1 MRCNQELRAKIRILD
16 PPAPPSAAYD
26 AGLRAL
32 GLLDFVRLDLRSTGA
47 VCREHVAD
55 LIANYHAADGR
66 SFTQKGPIE
75 VCCGALAKALC
86 LPGLGWTASS
96 HMDPPVV
103 AFAAKEFMKAYI
115 LRPLEAGD
123 SWNRKVASNVRTA
136 AEMVMG
142 GRAIDVDWSALIWV
156 LVEEEIFDLSNGRRP
171 NSACYYGAYLQRLMW
186 LHSPDGVLPPPKM
199 PASTLCSQDAQRR
212 KQSAVNA
219 RNKHLETSLYQSLRL
234 ELDRKMQQP
243 SIDDRSMKL
252 KARYTE
258 LEEKSLNDALVSQK
272 RKRGDELPRS
282 ELDSLMK
289 KLADERSKL
298 VDAIS
303 MLPEA
308 RHVEFDARSKQLDV
322 RHMQLQA
329 RSMDLEDKSK
339 RLDAKSKMTDA
350 RWKQIEA
357 RSAEF
362 DAKSKQL
369 DATHLQLH
377 ARSLELEVRSSKL
390 EARSTE
396 LEALAVQCEF
406 ERINIEQYKELHDKM
421 HAMEVLNQA
430 LITQQREAND
440 ELKRVQKELLNE
452 SERLALLQ
460 NDREA
465 MESLNQVLI
474 TKEVGSN
481 NELQVVRKR
490 LIDVSQGLVPPLF
503 TNLLVI
509 DPFQQC
515 RRHTYDFC
523 ASVNLILFH
532 YVTTNYPCD

>member
-1 MRCNQELRAKIRILD
+1 
-16 PPAPPSAAYD
+16 
-26 AGLRAL
+26 
-32 GLLDFVRLDLRSTGA
+32 
-47 VCREHVAD
+47 
-55 LIANYHAADGR
+55 
-66 SFTQKGPIE
+66 
-75 VCCGALAKALC
+75 
-86 LPGLGWTASS
+86 
-96 HMDPPVV
+96 
-103 AFAAKEFMKAYI
+103 
-115 LRPLEAGD
+115 
-123 SWNRKVASNVRTA
+123 
-136 AEMVMG
+136 
-142 GRAIDVDWSALIWV
+142 
-156 LVEEEIFDLSNGRRP
+156 
-171 NSACYYGAYLQRLMW
+171 
-186 LHSPDGVLPPPKM
+186 
-199 PASTLCSQDAQRR
+199 LCSQDAQRD

-243 SIDDRSMKL
+243 SFDHRSMKL